1 LLLVTHL
8 LLAVILSESM
18 DLSTQCVGFVG
29 TGKISSCLVRG
40 FAGAGAPSRPRR
52 ILVSPRNEDKARA
65 LASEFPGL
73 VEIARDNAQVVSE
86 SDVVFIGLLPAVARS
101 ELPTLPFGG
110 AEGGKLVVSMM
121 AAVDIEEMKSLTGVP
136 ADRIVRTVPLPSS
149 ARREGPILVHP
160 KLPRFDELLSVVGT
174 PVGCATE
181 EEMKPLICL
190 TGHISSF
197 FELMRTTQAFM
208 ESEGVDEATAR
219 LYVSS
224 FYSSLARAT
233 ELSHE
238 SLADMA
244 VEARTPGGIN
254 EQCMRILAAP
264 SSQHFSMQQQ
274 SLAAILRRLR
284 GQEVYIPLSAS
295 APAAA
300 PAAPAAGG
308 SEGER

>member
-1 LLLVTHL
+1 MSTLTKIQNLVS
-8 LLAVILSESM
+8 LLAPILIAVASAM
-18 DLSTQCVGFVG
+18 DLSSQCVGFVG

-40 FAGAGAPSRPRR
+40 FAGAGAHSRPRR

-65 LASEFPGL
+65 LATEFPGL

-121 AAVDIEEMKSLTGVP
+121 AAVDIEEMKSLTGVS

-149 ARREGPILVHP
+149 SRREGPILVHP

-208 ESEGVDEATAR
+208 ESEGVDQATAR

-233 ELSHE
+233 ELSGE

-254 EQCMRILAAP
+254 EQCMRILG

-284 GQEVYIPLSAS
+284 GQEVYVPLSAS
-295 APAAA
+295 ASA
-300 PAAPAAGG
+300 PAE

>member
-1 LLLVTHL
+1 
-8 LLAVILSESM
+8 
-18 DLSTQCVGFVG
+18 
-29 TGKISSCLVRG
+29 
-40 FAGAGAPSRPRR
+40 
-52 ILVSPRNEDKARA
+52 
-65 LASEFPGL
+65 
-73 VEIARDNAQVVSE
+73 
-86 SDVVFIGLLPAVARS
+86 
-101 ELPTLPFGG
+101 
-110 AEGGKLVVSMM
+110 MM

-160 KLPRFDELLSVVGT
+160 KLTRFDELLTVVGT